1 MVPVR
6 VIGKALRGKPIISM
20 EGFLVI
26 CNIINMKVGIMKKDI
41 MQDKQSLK
49 NGKRNGDWSCEW
61 SLSSYQQFYVDGR
74 IVGHYKHIV
83 NTVLI
88 TNIYYAR

>member
-1 MVPVR
+1 
-6 VIGKALRGKPIISM
+6 
-20 EGFLVI
+20 
-26 CNIINMKVGIMKKDI
+26 MKKDI

-49 NGKRNGDWSCEW
+49 KGKRHGDW

-88 TNIYYAR
+88 TNIYYAI

>member
-1 MVPVR
+1 
-6 VIGKALRGKPIISM
+6 
-20 EGFLVI
+20 
-26 CNIINMKVGIMKKDI
+26 